1 MEEGQS
7 RQTRTNMGTISSAND
22 RPSFSTVVQMA
33 PSNWNDVIS
42 KKLDSILLK
51 VEEESVGTR
60 QSLGELKEEM
70 YRYREETM
78 HRVEILETKIK
89 TIEKKVEDLS
99 LRTFTILQ
107 NICTSLLDPQSSEG
121 TSWKVYWQDQ
131 IKVLK
136 DYRSS
141 VSTST

>member
-1 MEEGQS
+1 LYKWLHQI
-7 RQTRTNMGTISSAND
+7 GTIL
-22 RPSFSTVVQMA
+22 FK
-33 PSNWNDVIS
+33 

-51 VEEESVGTR
+51 VEEEPVGTR
-60 QSLGELKEEM
+60 QSLEELKEEM
-70 YRYREETM
+70 CRYREETM
-78 HRVEILETKIK
+78 HRFDILETKIK

-107 NICTSLLDPQSSEG
+107 NICTSLLDPQGSEG

-136 DYRSS
+136 DYRPS
-141 VSTST
+141 VSTSP